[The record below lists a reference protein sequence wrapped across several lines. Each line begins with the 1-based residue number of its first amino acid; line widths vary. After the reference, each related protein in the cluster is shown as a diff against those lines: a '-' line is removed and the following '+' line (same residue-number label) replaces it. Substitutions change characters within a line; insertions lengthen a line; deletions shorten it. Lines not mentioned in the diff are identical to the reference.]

1 MQHVTFDCF
10 VNGSNSSLNVTWERN
25 RRPYDSRN
33 VENIVHSNGVRSILT
48 INTATVRDDGK
59 YRCTVTNVDGKSASS
74 NEAELISKYNF

>member
-1 MQHVTFDCF
+1 MFECF
-10 VNGSNSSLNVTWERN
+10 VNQSNSSLSITWERN
-25 RRPYDSRN
+25 KRRYSSGN

-59 YRCTVTNVDGKSASS
+59 YRCNVTNADRNSIVS